1 MPTLK
6 ESLQRTRQAVENE
19 IAKTIL
25 DRQDLTYREI
35 GKLFGVSDAYVA
47 GIAKSRK
54 IQRPSG
60 TGSPAWKLRE
70 T

>member
-6 ESLQRTRQAVENE
+6 ESLQRTRHSVENE
-19 IAKTIL
+19 MAKKIINCPTL
-25 DRQDLTYREI
+25 SYKEI
-35 GKLFGVSDAYVA
+35 GKLFGVSDAYIA

-60 TGSPAWKLRE
+60 TGSPAWKWKQI
-70 T
+70 